1 MPSVTNWIQA
11 GGSVLAAWVGVG
23 ALLYDRRARRR
34 EEALASQ
41 DVHAWVR
48 WVDDDPDPEVEDS
61 WILFLANGTRAPIQS
76 WYVELSTA
84 EALGSGDLGPLP
96 PGALRRRIHPT
107 LVDNGEGNPKVVRLV
122 FRDGRGRVFERTG
135 HDRVI
140 KLDAWPAH
148 AVDDD
153 ASNGDG

>member
-1 MPSVTNWIQA
+1 MPDPTNWIQA

-23 ALLYDRRARRR
+23 ALLFDRHTRHR

-48 WVDDDPDPEVEDS
+48 WVDDDPDREVEDS
-61 WILFLANGTRAPIQS
+61 WILFLSNGTSAPIQS

-96 PGALRRRIHPT
+96 PGSLRRRIHPS
-107 LVDNGEGNPKVVRLV
+107 LEGDSQGKPKVVRLV
-122 FRDGRGRVFERTG
+122 FREGRGRVFERTG
-135 HDRVI
+135 PDRLI
-140 KLDAWPAH
+140 RLDAWPSH

-153 ASNGDG
+153 ASDGDG